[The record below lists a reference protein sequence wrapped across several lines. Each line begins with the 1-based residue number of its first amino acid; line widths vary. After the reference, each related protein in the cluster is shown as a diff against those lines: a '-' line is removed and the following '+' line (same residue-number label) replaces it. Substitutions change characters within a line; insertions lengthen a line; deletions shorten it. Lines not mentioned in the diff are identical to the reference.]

1 MTGAERLG
9 AMALALLAAMT
20 LTGCA
25 IGFRGPALNV
35 TDSSVTLTG
44 DVMSNRTESG
54 AWWFEYGTTIPYAHD
69 TAHPPIAFQ
78 AGVRQS
84 VSAGISG
91 LNHNTTFHYALCAE
105 DQDPAVDRLCS
116 ADQTFRTG
124 GDYVRGD
131 LNVLFNNDIITVRFD
146 DVESGYHGELPR
158 GTVTQVGVPSSAVSC
173 LNVTG
178 PNRFTVGTG
187 DANGGALIWVNVPN
201 GSGNAARVLLG
212 AAPTSCPADP
222 PVGAESFPAGVLSA
236 LDVHDE
242 G

>member
-1 MTGAERLG
+1 MTARRL
-9 AMALALLAAMT
+9 AVTALGLLAAST
-20 LTGCA
+20 LGGCA
-25 IGFRGPALNV
+25 IGFRGPAVNV

-54 AWWFEYGTTIPYAHD
+54 AWWFEYGPTIPYAHD

-105 DQDPAVDRLCS
+105 DQDPAADRLCS

-131 LNVLFNNDIITVRFD
+131 LSVLFNSQIITVTFS

-158 GTVTQVGVPSSAVSC
+158 GAVSQAGATSSTVSC
-173 LNVTG
+173 LNITG

-187 DANGGALIWVNVPN
+187 DGTGGALIWVDVPN
-201 GSGNAARVLLG
+201 GIAKRLLVG
-212 AAPTSCPADP
+212 AAPTTCPADP
-222 PVGAESFPAGVLSA
+222 LAGAESFPAAVLA
-236 LDVHDE
+236 GLDVHDE